1 MNAIN
6 AINANVR
13 NAANIARDAIRN
25 TSNLVVE
32 DRNYTFYYVLILGL
46 FIVLGLLTYY
56 YTTINHF
63 LQQIYSSIV
72 PSTPEIPVL
81 PESPTTEPSPIQVK
95 GEEVFHI
102 NKNIYTYG
110 DAPAVCKAHGA
121 KLATY
126 EQVQEAYQKGADW
139 CSYGWVQEQQAVFP
153 TQASTFQSLQ
163 TGPEEHRTSCGQV
176 GVNGGF
182 FDNPDLRFGVTC
194 YGMKPTQSATHV
206 AKPVELP
213 KTAEQV
219 EFEKKVQRFR
229 DQLHTSDIA
238 PFDAVRWN
246 AMI

>member
-6 AINANVR
+6 AINTNVR

-32 DRNYTFYYVLILGL
+32 DRSYTFYYILILGL
-46 FIVLGLLTYY
+46 FLLLGLLTYY
-56 YTTINHF
+56 YSTIKSF
-63 LQQIYSSIV
+63 LESLYRG
-72 PSTPEIPVL
+72 PEIPVL
-81 PESPTTEPSPIQVK
+81 PESPVTEPSPIQMK

-126 EQVQEAYQKGADW
+126 EQVQEAYQQGADW
-139 CSYGWVQEQQAVFP
+139 CSYGWVQGQQAVFP
-153 TQASTFQSLQ
+153 TQPSTFQSLQ
-163 TGPEEHRTSCGQV
+163 TGPEERRTSCGQA

-194 YGMKPTQSATHV
+194 YGMKPTQSATHI

-213 KTAEQV
+213 KTAGEV

-229 DQLHTSDIA
+229 DQLHNSDIA

-246 AMI
+246 ATI